1 MTSAN
6 PYQSDSASTPVRPD
20 KNSNSFLRSACLGA
34 FSAAIVPFVFAIL
47 ATIMALQTTSNVRS
61 IHAIWIWAVVVLVT
75 AGVGALL
82 GIGVGMFR
90 RTLVRTDGKIVE

>member
-1 MTSAN
+1 MTHTN
-6 PYQSDSASTPVRPD
+6 PYQSDSISTPIRPD

-34 FSAAIVPFVFAIL
+34 VSAAMVPFVFAIL
-47 ATIMALQTTSNVRS
+47 ATIMALQTTSHVRS

-90 RTLVRTDGKIVE
+90 RTLVRTDRKIVG